1 MATEKKSARRKP
13 DRARAGKRRFSN
25 RLKLVLLVGAA
36 LAVLGF
42 AYREPLTGQARL
54 GAAYGARIGCS
65 CHFLGG
71 REAGSCR
78 ADFEPGMAIVML
90 SVDDDAKSVTAR
102 VPGLASETARWRRG
116 WGCVLDNWDD

>member
-1 MATEKKSARRKP
+1 MATAKKSARRKP
-13 DRARAGKRRFSN
+13 SRARAGKRRFSTGM
-25 RLKLVLLVGAA
+25 RLLLLVGAA

-42 AYREPLTGQARL
+42 AYRQPLTDQARL

-65 CHFLGG
+65 CHFLDG

-78 ADFEPGMAIVML
+78 ADFEPGMEIVML

-102 VPGLASETARWRRG
+102 VPGLASETAHWRRG
-116 WGCVLDNWDD
+116 WGCVLDNWED